1 MGPVNVPSLPTRRAR
16 EGGLLAGLDD
26 LRARQLAESMGI
38 RVIGTLGILVRAKQ
52 AGLIGTV
59 RPLLDQIINQGF
71 RLGPER
77 YRDVLRLADEE
88 AP

>member
-1 MGPVNVPSLPTRRAR
+1 
-16 EGGLLAGLDD
+16 
-26 LRARQLAESMGI
+26 MGI

-71 RLGPER
+71 RLGPEL